1 MRDRGIPGAFGAE
14 QGAEAGSF
22 PRRPSIPPILML
34 SLALWASCAAVYQA
48 LSGCDAVCCAAIC
61 AIAVGAAGISCI
73 ALWRFER
80 GRPLLLAATGVL
92 LGLAVA
98 GGHAAEAHAS
108 SEALAGHP
116 SGAAL
121 LMALEDSSP
130 SDFGSRCLFE
140 VRFSDGSCGMVQAYL
155 DADAPQVHYGQ
166 VLKGV
171 VGVSEPSASAAA
183 WHWRIGSAGTASLSN
198 ASFIERDD
206 AFGAIVDLRIA
217 AIRFLGEG
225 GDRNGVLRALA
236 CGFTPVYDESPL
248 VGAFAACGLSHVVA
262 ESGAHLVIVSSI
274 MGVLLRSFRL
284 PRKARAAAQ
293 ILIMAG
299 YLVLTGCPVSA
310 VRAFAMAASM
320 QVASLSRRRGAG
332 LASLGCCI
340 AAMVALDAKAALSVS
355 FALSALSTLGIGLF
369 FGLMS
374 SWARSLSRRMPS
386 LVADSLALTAASSI
400 FAQPLSCAL
409 FSQLPLVSLPAN
421 AIVAPL
427 VAPLCASGIAA
438 ALAGSIV
445 PALGAPIRF
454 AAGCLCGIFEG
465 IVGACASVPFASI
478 AVSLP
483 AMAALALSL
492 VVACLLWAFWP
503 LPIGPARSVRMKC
516 ACVAGCLALA
526 ALAAILVPF
535 GMNGGTR
542 LVMLDVGQGDAF
554 LLRSGGHDVL
564 IDTGANGMLLKQALA
579 RQNVRS
585 LDAVLLSHADDDHC
599 GALSDLKG
607 YIAVE
612 RVLVAADAMECPCES
627 CRDMLSDARE
637 LAGEEGVTG
646 LEAGDAV
653 SFGSY
658 RMKVI
663 WPERFED
670 EGGNAD
676 SLCLDVAIDLPEGS
690 SDARVLMTGDAEAGQ
705 LAEMLEGAPQGG
717 YDVLKVG
724 HHGSAASLDERT
736 CAAVSPSIALISV
749 GEGNRYGHPAESTLS
764 LLEAEGAAVFRT
776 DERGDVSCRFSR
788 EGIEVE
794 CLR

>member
-1 MRDRGIPGAFGAE
+1 MRGTVISGAFGAE
-14 QGAEAGSF
+14 QGEGDGSF
-22 PRRPSIPPILML
+22 PRRPSIPPILVL
-34 SLALWASCAAVYQA
+34 SLGLWASCATVYPA
-48 LSGCDAVCCAAIC
+48 LSGCDAARCAAIC
-61 AIAVGAAGISCI
+61 AIAVGLAAVSCI
-73 ALWRFER
+73 TLWRFDR
-80 GRPLLLAATGVL
+80 GRPVLLAATGML

-98 GGHAAEAHAS
+98 GGHAAAAHAS
-108 SEALAGHP
+108 ADVLVGHS
-116 SGAAL
+116 SGSAL

-140 VRFSDGSCGMVQAYL
+140 IRYPDGSGGMAQAYL
-155 DADAPQVHYGQ
+155 DADASQVYYGQ
-166 VLKGV
+166 VLEGV
-171 VGVSEPSASAAA
+171 VRVSEPSASAAA
-183 WHWRIGSAGTASLSN
+183 WHWRIGSAGTVSLSN
-198 ASFIERDD
+198 ASLIERGD
-206 AFGAIVDLRIA
+206 AIGAIVGLRMA

-225 GDRNGVLRALA
+225 GDRDGVLRALV

-262 ESGAHLVIVSSI
+262 VSGAHLVIVSTMI
-274 MGVLLRSFRL
+274 GVLLRSLRI
-284 PRKARAAAQ
+284 PHKASVAAQ

-299 YLVLTGCPVSA
+299 YLVLTACPVSA

-320 QVASLSRRRGAG
+320 QVASLSRRRNAG

-355 FALSALSTLGIGLF
+355 FALSVLSTLGIGLF
-369 FGLMS
+369 YGLMS
-374 SWARSLSRRMPS
+374 SWVRALSRRMPS

-409 FSQLPLVSLPAN
+409 FSQLPLVSLLAN
-421 AIVAPL
+421 AIAAPL

-438 ALAGSIV
+438 ALAGPFV

-454 AAGCLCGIFEG
+454 AACSLCGIFEG
-465 IVGACASVPFASI
+465 VVGACASVPFASI

-483 AMAALALSL
+483 GMAALALSFVL
-492 VVACLLWAFWP
+492 ASLLWALWP
-503 LPIGPARSVRMKC
+503 LPNGPARSAQMKC
-516 ACVAGCLALA
+516 ACAAAILALA
-526 ALAAILVPF
+526 ALVAIIVPF

-564 IDTGANGMLLKQALA
+564 VDTGANGTLLKQALA

-607 YIAVE
+607 FVAVD
-612 RVLVAADAMECPCES
+612 RVLVAADALECS
-627 CRDMLSDARE
+627 CGSCCDMLSDARE
-637 LAGEEGVTG
+637 LAGEEGVAG
-646 LEAGDAV
+646 LEAGDVV

-658 RMKVI
+658 LLKVI

-676 SLCLDVAIDLPEGS
+676 SLCLDVTIELPEGP
-690 SDARVLMTGDAEAGQ
+690 SDAKVLMTGDAESDQ
-705 LAEMLEGAPQGG
+705 LAEMLGGAPQAG

-736 CAAVSPSIALISV
+736 CAAVSPNIALISV